1 MRSLVLCCTLLATP
15 VLAAPAQP
23 AALEPVFAMAGIRL
37 LCEQSAPL
45 IQRGLA
51 AGAAPAGEQS
61 CSVPTP
67 CATTWRGESLRSCSR
82 PNWNRRKPCSTAP
95 WHSALPPPSG
105 PWAKSPA
112 G

>member
-45 IQRGLA
+45 IQRGLEPA
-51 AGAAPAGEQS
+51 QHPQVSKLFGADAGASDISEAS
-61 CSVPTP
+61 S
-67 CATTWRGESLRSCSR
+67 S
-82 PNWNRRKPCSTAP
+82 
-95 WHSALPPPSG
+95 SG
-105 PWAKSPA
+105 
-112 G
+112 